1 MGSQVSARGGASVSV
16 FREIFHKD
24 KVVIAMAHFPPLPGT
39 PLYDEARGIAGIYE
53 AVRNDVLAL
62 QGGGVDG
69 IMFGNEGDR
78 PYRTRVG
85 PEIVSTM
92 AAVIGQLK
100 SELTV
105 PFGVDVL
112 WDPVA
117 ALSVAMA
124 TGARWI
130 REIMTGVYASDMG
143 LWNTDCG
150 EALRFRRQI
159 GADDVKVLFNI
170 KAEFAHP
177 LDGRRIE
184 DIARSVVFSS
194 LADAVAVSG
203 PITGTPVDQSELERV
218 KQAVPG
224 VAVLANTGVRRET
237 AAEILRVAD
246 GVVVGTSMKEDG
258 VTWNPVDPER
268 VRAFMAE
275 VARIRG
281 GALIQSA

>member
-1 MGSQVSARGGASVSV
+1 MSV
-16 FREIFHKD
+16 FRQIFQRD

-39 PLYDEARGIAGIYE
+39 PLYDESRGIQGIYE
-53 AVRNDVLAL
+53 SVRADVAAL
-62 QGGGVDG
+62 QSGGVDG

-78 PYRTRVG
+78 PYQTRVG
-85 PEIVSTM
+85 PEVVAAM
-92 AAVIGQLK
+92 AAVIGRLT
-100 SELTV
+100 SDLTV

-112 WDPVA
+112 WDPIA
-117 ALSVAMA
+117 ALAVAKA

-150 EALRFRRQI
+150 RALRFRRQI
-159 GADDVKVLFNI
+159 GAGDVKMLFNI

-177 LDGRRIE
+177 LDARRIE

-194 LADAVAVSG
+194 LADAIAVSG
-203 PITGTPVDQSELERV
+203 PITGAPVDQSELERV
-218 KQAVPG
+218 KHAVPD
-224 VAVLANTGVRRET
+224 VAVLANTGVRRDT
-237 AAEILRVAD
+237 VAEILRVAD

-258 VTWNPVDPER
+258 VTWNPVDAAR

-275 VARIRG
+275 VNRIRAG
-281 GALIQSA
+281 GSGAASLPGLAP